1 MTPTR
6 DDGWAD
12 SLLSL
17 AESWP
22 TYESTT
28 TYGPVR
34 DASGTDLGIIERP
47 CVRCLDCECVI
58 PGQTREYRA
67 QHLVLYHG
75 YRMDGRKE
83 NEQ

>member
-22 TYESTT
+22 TEQSTT
-28 TYGPVR
+28 SYGPVR
-34 DASGTDLGIIERP
+34 SATGDDLGIVTRDCI
-47 CVRCLDCECVI
+47 RCLDCGCVI
-58 PGQTREYRA
+58 PGEGSAFTA

-83 NEQ
+83 IDQ